1 VPVAA
6 ETIVEALK
14 EMEKLE
20 QFTLEN
26 LIEVSRDRFSPFPR
40 PLRAK
45 ILSLL
50 SALKDDTGEHQKII
64 LKIVARLIHETSE
77 KGIRS

>member
-1 VPVAA
+1 MPVAT

-14 EMEKLE
+14 EMERLE
-20 QFTLEN
+20 KFTLEN
-26 LIEVSRDRFSPFPR
+26 LMEVSRDRFSPFPP

-64 LKIVARLIHETSE
+64 LKILGRLIHETSE
-77 KGIRS
+77 